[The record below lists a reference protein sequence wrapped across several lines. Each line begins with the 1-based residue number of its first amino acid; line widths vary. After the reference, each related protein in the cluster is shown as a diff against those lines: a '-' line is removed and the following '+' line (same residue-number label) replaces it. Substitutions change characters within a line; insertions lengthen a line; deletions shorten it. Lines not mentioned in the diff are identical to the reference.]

1 MLTRFIQN
9 VKFPN
14 EKRLKKRRV
23 FMASIDVNQ
32 ISKGM
37 KLEIEGEPYEIID
50 YEHVKPGKGQAFA
63 RIKLK
68 NLMTGNVIEKTYKV
82 GEKLNLADFE
92 EREMQYIYND
102 GDYYYF
108 MDQKTYDQV
117 GVPAHSIKDKV
128 KFLKEEMVCYVQF
141 YKGKPVNIKLPK
153 TVVLEVIDTEPGH
166 KGDTVTNVTKPA
178 KVETGTIIQ
187 VPLFINVGDKIK
199 IDTETGEYLE
209 RVNK

>member
-1 MLTRFIQN
+1 
-9 VKFPN
+9 
-14 EKRLKKRRV
+14 
-23 FMASIDVNQ
+23 MASIDVNQ

-37 KLEIEGEPYEIID
+37 KLEIDGEPYEIID

-68 NLMTGNVIEKTYKV
+68 NLVTGNVIEKTYKV

-102 GDYYYF
+102 GDFYYF
-108 MDQKTYDQV
+108 MDKKTYDQV
-117 GVPAHSIKDKV
+117 GVPAHSIEDKI
-128 KFLKEEMVCYVQF
+128 KFLKEEMECYVQF
-141 YKGKPVNIKLPK
+141 YKGKPINIKLPK

-178 KVETGTIIQ
+178 KVETGAIIQ

-199 IDTETGEYLE
+199 IDTETGQYLE

>member
-1 MLTRFIQN
+1 
-9 VKFPN
+9 
-14 EKRLKKRRV
+14 
-23 FMASIDVNQ
+23 MASIDVNQ

-37 KLEIEGEPYEIID
+37 RLEIDGEPYEIID
-50 YEHVKPGKGQAFA
+50 YQHVKPGKGQAFA

-68 NLMTGNVIEKTYKV
+68 NLMTGNVVEKTYKV

-102 GDYYYF
+102 GDFYYF

-117 GVPAHSIKDKV
+117 GVPAQAIKDKV
-128 KFLKEEMVCYVQF
+128 KFLKEEMTCYVQF
-141 YKGKPVNIKLPK
+141 YKGRPVNIKLPK

-178 KVETGTIIQ
+178 KVETGAIVQ

>member
-1 MLTRFIQN
+1 MLN
-9 VKFPN
+9 FPLEN
-14 EKRLKKRRV
+14 TFLRRL

-37 KLEIEGEPYEIID
+37 KLEIDGEPYEIID

-68 NLMTGNVIEKTYKV
+68 NLVTGNVIEKTYKV

-102 GDYYYF
+102 GDFYYF
-108 MDQKTYDQV
+108 MDKKTYDQV
-117 GVPAHSIKDKV
+117 GVPAHSIEDKV

-141 YKGKPVNIKLPK
+141 YKGQPINIKLPK

-178 KVETGTIIQ
+178 KVETGAIIQ

-199 IDTETGEYLE
+199 IDTETGQYLE

>member
-1 MLTRFIQN
+1 
-9 VKFPN
+9 
-14 EKRLKKRRV
+14 
-23 FMASIDVNQ
+23 MASIDVNQ

-37 KLEIEGEPYEIID
+37 KVEIEGEPYEIID

-82 GEKLNLADFE
+82 GEKLDLADFE

-141 YKGKPVNIKLPK
+141 YKGQPVNIKLPK

-178 KVETGTIIQ
+178 KVETGAIIQ